1 MRSLILL
8 WLVAVCSC
16 SAWAFRPPVD
26 SRDGVT
32 LAFEGF
38 DEKTDTPALCV
49 AERRAA
55 KPFAVRVRAANKGAK
70 PVAGA
75 FRVWVNDDW
84 ELAGPPPPAE
94 LALAANETRELSFA
108 VQAKPDRALN
118 ALYPIHAS
126 WALPGGEPL
135 HPIAIFRA
143 KDAPSR
149 ASAARAPCVPKKGRV
164 RLDKFPA
171 TVWTEVNGRVEPLAG
186 GASFEPAQVAA
197 EGGVRP
203 GFTCHPPWQG
213 GAGAVWRD
221 IPLALP
227 ETRPCALRFATALLG
242 QSGGGAPSD
251 GTEHKVFV
259 IEGEKA
265 TEVFSRFSAARTWQD
280 GTIDLAPWAGMSVT
294 LRLWVGPGPKMDTTC
309 DRCGWADPVL
319 EIGEMPSAPTEADW
333 AKCEASAR
341 KAARAAC
348 AHGTDLPKLRFSL
361 KGREGVFGAAWSLG
375 SQGLFDGVLAFTDG
389 RRELT
394 YRGFACEVDG
404 DAVGGALAGR
414 TCARVE
420 TKATDAEAIVTHW
433 LAPRDEGG
441 ETVPLRARIWAERGA
456 LKMAWDM
463 PGVTRNAQGEPRY
476 TSLSLGTGSLPAERA
491 YAGFGNVIEQ
501 PRDFSLGASGFDLS
515 TRHVGADY
523 ENGLSLVQATDVF
536 PDALVCGRAR
546 KQYALVTRHDATFTF
561 VPSAKGAFA
570 AARHFRDM
578 SGYRPGSGVETL
590 LGRMC
595 LDQWWGIDYD
605 HVAADVARAAK
616 YGVRDA
622 VFVKHDWQRWG
633 YDYRLPDICPPR
645 GDAAAFRRLGEACAR
660 AGWLFV
666 PHDNYIDYYP
676 DADGFSYDRI
686 VFNPDGTPYEAWY
699 NDGERAQSYRTLPHG
714 FRPWLDRNA
723 ALLRQAAAPDGVFID
738 VFAAIAPF
746 DYYDRTGTFFPKTC
760 TSRAWGAAFDAYRAG
775 LGRPQGVTISE
786 AGTDA
791 LVGHL
796 DAGQSDHFPA
806 HRWMPET
813 AFADAERVPW
823 HDMATHGR
831 FVLLA
836 GGLGDKRYSAPD
848 WTRWGD
854 TARHGYA
861 SDDYLCTTVIGGRSP
876 MCDGPF
882 SRRTVMTYW
891 LLHDVC
897 AALARS
903 EFESLTF
910 GGNIHRQHTT
920 FAGGGEVWINRETN
934 AVWKVAGDVALPMY
948 GFLAKAAGVEAGV
961 TLRNGRRCAYAK
973 ADGLTF
979 ADARPDGKSAE
990 LIDFGGIWTDGAFR
1004 LERRDAAA
1012 WILTPLPDSRPF
1024 RARIDLDAFGAG
1036 GRRVERVE
1044 AIEPEKGAKPVAWR
1058 QEGGQVG
1065 LSADGKAF
1073 AYRIA
1078 FASEADGSAAV
1089 GVRTA
1094 ALDGDAWADSIW
1106 LSVQD
1111 APVEDGIIGDA
1122 TPAAPGTSWFVC
1134 SHTNADPV
1142 VSARWMTAGL
1152 GVYELYLNGRRVG
1165 ADFLKPGFT
1174 DWRKTK
1180 YAFTYDVTD
1189 AFRCA
1194 KGEANVLAAEV
1205 SAGWWRDKV
1214 VTPTGHKGFVGRKSA
1229 FRGVLELRFADG
1241 STRRF
1246 GTNTNDWRAG
1256 IAGPVTQASIF
1267 DGEHFDARR
1276 QPGFAVWRGLG
1287 VPEANDEFR
1296 GEILPT
1302 DGAEVAL
1309 RRDLTLKPVCA
1320 YVWRGVDGVSAEAFG
1335 KVKVVREFPNREGPF
1350 DIRPGETLV
1359 IDFGQNAASVPS
1371 FRFSAAEGTVLTA
1384 RPAEMLN
1391 DGGGL
1396 KSRGN
1401 DGPEGSVYRANLR
1414 AGFETGRLLT
1424 YTFAGEGVEA
1434 YCPRF
1439 TYFGYRYLS
1448 VTATEPVKIQRVVS
1462 VPVSSIARDGEL
1474 GSLVTGDKVVN
1485 RLISHIRWGM
1495 FSNYLSVPTDCPQRN
1510 ERLGW
1515 AADTQIFCE
1524 AASFNADVYGF
1535 LRKWMRDLRDG
1546 QDARGSFPAVAPHA
1560 QYGESLMRI
1569 GWADAG
1575 VIVPYQMFRQFGD
1588 RRIVDENWAAMEKF
1602 VAHVSETRYA
1612 FWNGIVNECG
1622 WYQWGDW
1629 LSLTKLESCPYKS
1642 EYSAFE
1648 TDANGRRQIKPDAV
1662 CYWNYLGGCHWLQD
1676 AQMMA
1681 EMAEGTG
1688 REAAAAKYRAMAAT
1702 AEDYLK
1708 RTFFTADGGTILPVF
1723 RDMQTPMLFAL
1734 KLGLVEGDAKARAIA
1749 DLRASITASG
1759 GTLHTGFLG
1768 TAIALDTL
1776 TASGLSSLAYDLLL
1790 NRKFPGWL
1798 YSVDQGATTVWER
1811 WNSYTKKD
1819 GFGPVGMNSFNH
1831 YAYGSVLAWLYKTA
1845 AGIAADVRSPGFRHI
1860 VMAPV
1865 PDRRLGFVKAEYRSS
1880 AGLVK
1885 SAWRY
1890 KGDEWIWEFTVPAGA
1905 TATVTVPGEKPRL
1918 YGAGS
1923 WRIVGQCRLRTATR
1937 RNLALTRITND

>member
-1 MRSLILL
+1 MANGKRSLVC
-8 WLVAVCSC
+8 LVAAALLG

-49 AERRAA
+49 VERSAVQPFSVRLRATNAGPVPA
-55 KPFAVRVRAANKGAK
+55 K
-70 PVAGA
+70 GA

-84 ELAGPPPPAE
+84 ELVDSPPPAE
-94 LALAANETRELSFA
+94 LALATNETRILSFA
-108 VQAKPDRALN
+108 VRAKPGRALN

-126 WALPGGEPL
+126 WTLPGGEPL

-143 KDAPSR
+143 KDAPPR
-149 ASAARAPCVPKKGRV
+149 VSAAKAPSVPQRGRV

-171 TVWTEVNGRVEPLAG
+171 TVWTEMNGRVEPLAG

-213 GAGAVWRD
+213 GAGVVWRD
-221 IPLALP
+221 IPLELP
-227 ETRPCALRFATALLG
+227 ETRPCAIRFATALLAEAG
-242 QSGGGAPSD
+242 LTSD

-259 IEGEKA
+259 VEDGKA
-265 TEVFSRFSAARTWQD
+265 TEVFSRFSAARSWTD
-280 GTIDLAPWAGMSVT
+280 GTADLTPWAGKSMT
-294 LRLWVGPGPKMDTTC
+294 LRLWVGPGPKRNTTC

-319 EIGEMPSAPTEADW
+319 EIGKMPPAPTEAEW
-333 AKCEASAR
+333 TNREQSAR

-348 AHGTDLPKLRFSL
+348 ARGTDVSKLRFAL
-361 KGREGVFGAAWSLG
+361 KGREGVFGAAWALG
-375 SQGLFDGVLAFTDG
+375 KQGVFDGVLTFADG
-389 RRELT
+389 ARDLT
-394 YRGFACEVDG
+394 YRGFSCEVDG
-404 DAVGGALAGR
+404 DAVGGVLAAR
-414 TCARVE
+414 MCARVE
-420 TKATDAEAIVTHW
+420 TKAEADAAVVTHW
-433 LAPRDEGG
+433 LEPRDKG
-441 ETVPLRARIWAERGA
+441 EAAIPLRVRIRAERGA
-456 LKMAWDM
+456 LRMAWDM
-463 PGVTRNAQGEPRY
+463 PGVTRSARGEPRY
-476 TSLSLGTGSLPAERA
+476 TSLSLGEGSLPAERA

-501 PRDFSLGASGFDLS
+501 PRDFSLGVTGFELS

-523 ENGLSLVQATDVF
+523 ANGLSLVQATDVF
-536 PDALVCGRAR
+536 PDALVCSRAR
-546 KQYALVTRHDATFTF
+546 KQYALVTHNDATFTF

-570 AARHFRDM
+570 AARHFRDV
-578 SGYRPGSGVETL
+578 SGYSPGPGVGTL

-605 HVAADVARAAK
+605 RVAADVARAAK

-633 YDYRLPDICPPR
+633 YDFRLPDVFPPR
-645 GDAAAFRRLGEACAR
+645 GDAAAFRRLREACTR
-660 AGWLFV
+660 SGWLFV
-666 PHDNYIDYYP
+666 PHDNYIDFYP
-676 DADGFSYDRI
+676 DADGFSYDNI

-699 NDGERAQSYRTLPHG
+699 NGGPRAQSYRTLPHA

-723 ALLRQAAAPDGVFID
+723 ALLRRAAAPDGIFID

-746 DYYDRTGTFFPKTC
+746 DYYDRAGAFYPKAR

-775 LGRPQGVTISE
+775 LGKPHAVTISE

-806 HRWMPET
+806 RRWMPET

-831 FVLLA
+831 FVLFA
-836 GGLGDKRYSAPD
+836 GGLGDQRYSAPD

-854 TARHGYA
+854 TVRHGYG
-861 SDDYLCTTVIGGRSP
+861 SDDYLCTTVIGGRAP

-882 SRRTVMTYW
+882 SRRAVMTYW

-903 EFESLTF
+903 SFESLTF
-910 GGNIHRQHTT
+910 GGNIHRQHAT
-920 FAGGGEVWINRETN
+920 FSDGGEVWINRETN
-934 AVWKVAGDVALPMY
+934 AVWTVAGNVALPTY
-948 GFLAKAAGVEAGV
+948 GFLAKAPGLEAGV
-961 TLRNGRRCAYAK
+961 SLRNGRRCAYAA

-979 ADARPDGKSAE
+979 VDARPGAE
-990 LIDFGGIWTDGAFR
+990 GTDRALVDFGGIRTDGAFR
-1004 LERRDAAA
+1004 LDSREAA
-1012 WILTPLPDSRPF
+1012 WILTPLPGSRPF
-1024 RARIDLDAFGAG
+1024 RARIDLGAFGAG

-1044 AIEPEKGAKPVAWR
+1044 AVEPEKGAKPVAWR
-1058 QEGGQVG
+1058 QKGEQLGF
-1065 LSADGKAF
+1065 SADGKAF
-1073 AYRIA
+1073 AYRIV
-1078 FASEADGSAAV
+1078 FASETDASRAV

-1094 ALDGDAWADSIW
+1094 ALDGDAWADSVW
-1106 LSVQD
+1106 LSVRN

-1122 TPAAPGTSWFVC
+1122 TSAAPGTSGFVC
-1134 SHTNADPV
+1134 SYTNAGPV

-1152 GVYELYLNGRRVG
+1152 GVYELYVNGRRIG
-1165 ADFLKPGFT
+1165 SDFLKPGFT
-1174 DWRKTK
+1174 DGRKTK
-1180 YAFTYDVTD
+1180 YAFTYDITG
-1189 AFRCA
+1189 AFRRA
-1194 KGEANVLAAEV
+1194 KGEANALAAEV
-1205 SAGWWRDKV
+1205 SAGWWRDKI

-1241 STRRF
+1241 SMRRF

-1276 QPGFAVWRGLG
+1276 KPGFAAGQGLG
-1287 VPEANDEFR
+1287 VPEVNDEFK

-1302 DGAEVAL
+1302 DGAEVVL
-1309 RRDLTLKPVCA
+1309 RHDLSLKPVRA
-1320 YVWRGVDGVSAEAFG
+1320 YVWRGVEDVSAAAFG
-1335 KVKVVREFPNREGPF
+1335 KVKVVREFTPGGPF
-1350 DIRPGETLV
+1350 AVGAGETLV
-1359 IDFGQNAASVPS
+1359 IDFGQNAAAVPA

-1396 KSRGN
+1396 RSRGN

-1414 AGFETGRLLT
+1414 AGHETGRLLT

-1448 VTATEPVKIQRVVS
+1448 ITATAPVTIQRIVS
-1462 VPVSSIARDGEL
+1462 VPVSSIARDREL
-1474 GSLVTGDKVVN
+1474 GSLVTGDRDVN
-1485 RLISHIRWGM
+1485 RLISNIRWGQL
-1495 FSNYLSVPTDCPQRN
+1495 SNYLSIPTDCPQRN

-1515 AADTQIFCE
+1515 AADTQVFCE

-1535 LRKWMRDLRDG
+1535 LRKWMRDMRDG
-1546 QDARGSFPAVAPHA
+1546 QDARGSFPAVAPRA
-1560 QYGESLMRI
+1560 QYGGDLMRI

-1575 VIVPYQMFRQFGD
+1575 VVVPYQMFRQSGD

-1629 LSLTKLESCPYKS
+1629 LSLTKLESCPYKP

-1662 CYWNYLGGCHWLQD
+1662 RYWNYLGGCHWLQD

-1688 REAAAAKYRAMAAT
+1688 RDAEAAKYRARTAMAK
-1702 AEDYLK
+1702 DYLK
-1708 RTFFTADGGTILPVF
+1708 RTFFATDDGTILPVF

-1734 KLGLVEGDAKARAIA
+1734 KLGLVEGEAKAKTIA
-1749 DLRASITASG
+1749 GLKASVAASG

-1776 TASGLSSLAYDLLL
+1776 TANGLSSLAYDLLL

-1798 YSVDQGATTVWER
+1798 SSVDQGATTVWER

-1831 YAYGSVLAWLYKTA
+1831 YAYGAVLAWLYKTA
-1845 AGIAADVRSPGFRHI
+1845 AGLAADARSPGFKHI

-1865 PDRRLGFVKAEYRSS
+1865 PDRRLGFVKAEYRSA
-1880 AGLVK
+1880 AGLIK

-1890 KGDEWIWEFTVPAGA
+1890 KGDEWLWEFTVPADT
-1905 TATVTVPGEKPRL
+1905 TATVTVPGETPRP
-1918 YGAGS
+1918 YQPGS
-1923 WRIVGQCRLRTATR
+1923 WRIVRQAKDPSLQKER
-1937 RNLALTRITND
+1937 